1 MTIGSWTARSP
12 AASCATCGSGS
23 RPGAKRTTRPVLA
36 RLWHGWT
43 SPENA
48 DAYERLLRA
57 EVLPGIESRIGGFR
71 GVYLLRNEVA
81 EEVEFVTV
89 TLWESLE
96 AVREFGGDDHEAAVV
111 PRDAQRVLSRFDER
125 VVHYEV
131 LIEP

>member
-1 MTIGSWTARSP
+1 MI
-12 AASCATCGSGS
+12 
-23 RPGAKRTTRPVLA
+23 A

-43 SPENA
+43 TRANA
-48 DAYERLLRA
+48 PLYETLLRE
-57 EVLPGIESRIGGFR
+57 EVFPGIHRVAGYHGA
-71 GVYLLRNEVA
+71 YLLRRETG

-96 AVREFGGDDHEAAVV
+96 AVREFAGDDHEAAVV

>member
-1 MTIGSWTARSP
+1 M
-12 AASCATCGSGS
+12 
-23 RPGAKRTTRPVLA
+23 LA

-57 EVLPGIESRIGGFR
+57 EVLPGIERRIGGFR
-71 GVYLLRNEVA
+71 GVYLLRNEA
-81 EEVEFVTV
+81 GEEIEFVTV
-89 TLWESLE
+89 TLWESLK
-96 AVREFGGDDHEAAVV
+96 AIREFAGDDYEAAVV

-125 VVHYEV
+125 VVQYEV

>member
-1 MTIGSWTARSP
+1 M
-12 AASCATCGSGS
+12 
-23 RPGAKRTTRPVLA
+23 LA

-57 EVLPGIESRIGGFR
+57 EVLPGIKSRIGGFR
-71 GVYLLRNEVA
+71 GVYLLRNEA
-81 EEVEFVTV
+81 GEEVEFVTV

-96 AVREFGGDDHEAAVV
+96 AVREFAGDDHEAAVV